1 MMTERERVLTLLRGG
16 RPDRVPWFGDLDYWA
31 TALIGRGLKPAG
43 FKESDAYIDWHRD
56 LGVGFYLQ
64 GYFPFRTT
72 IEGCRV
78 TEWREGPA
86 RRRRVETPRGT
97 LTETW
102 TWLPESFAE
111 APTEHLVKSA
121 ADLPAY
127 RSLFEHT
134 RYEPDYAFA
143 ERRALQ
149 VGGQGI
155 VLCYLPKSPFMQMVA
170 LDAGIAAVAEIAA
183 DAPGELLETLA
194 AVRAAHD
201 RAARIAVASP
211 AEVLMIPEN
220 LSSEVVGPRFY
231 ELYMRDYH
239 ESWCRAIAAAG
250 KYSCVHLDGT
260 LKGLL
265 RQVASA
271 GFTFIEAMT
280 PAPVGDL
287 EVERWAEWCGG
298 GADRLLGRPARRLFH
313 GHRLRRR
320 IRAPHAGGPARH
332 GLGAALRPRR
342 RRPGPARRP
351 GAPRPPRRRA
361 RRRVSVSP
369 PAALASPGSRSRL
382 HRGCSGRTRRGSSRA
397 RPRSRA
403 GP

>member
-1 MMTERERVLTLLRGG
+1 MNAMSERERVLTLLAGG

-31 TALIGRGLKPAG
+31 TALIGRGQKPAD
-43 FKESDAYIDWHRD
+43 FKESDACIDWHRH

-64 GYFPFRTT
+64 GNFPFRT
-72 IEGCRV
+72 IVEECRV
-78 TEWREGPA
+78 SEWREGRE
-86 RRRRVETPRGT
+86 RRRRIETPAGS

-111 APTEHLVKSA
+111 APAEHLVKSA
-121 ADLPAY
+121 EDLPAY
-127 RSLFEHT
+127 RWLFEHT

-143 ERRALQ
+143 ERRAGQ
-149 VGGQGI
+149 VGDQGL
-155 VLCYLPKSPFMQMVA
+155 VLCYLPKSPFMQLVA

-183 DAPGELLETLA
+183 DRPEELAETLA
-194 AVRAAHD
+194 AVRASHD
-201 RAARIAVASP
+201 QAARIAVASP

-231 ELYMRDYH
+231 ERYMRDYH
-239 ESWCRAIAAAG
+239 ESWCREIAAAG

-287 EVERWAEWCGG
+287 EVERWAAWCPDSPRTVFWGG
-298 GADRLLGRPARRLFH
+298 LPGVYFTDLVPEAEFERHTKEVLTVMRSEPRYVLGVADQVP
-313 GHRLRRR
+313 
-320 IRAPHAGGPARH
+320 PD
-332 GLGAALRPRR
+332 GLE
-342 RRPGPARRP
+342 
-351 GAPRPPRRRA
+351 
-361 RRRVSVSP
+361 RRVRRV
-369 PAALASPGSRSRL
+369 AELADAFGVYR
-382 HRGCSGRTRRGSSRA
+382 
-397 RPRSRA
+397 
-403 GP
+403 